1 MRKILLL
8 LIVFHSYFVHAQF
21 GIVQDKDGFVNV
33 REEENTT
40 SKILQKINNGTVLA
54 IDQEVANSQWVLV
67 EYEPE
72 ANGYV
77 FHDRIKK
84 VEDFQ
89 SIDAVKLK
97 NNSVNFEI
105 NDLKILIETKKFDK
119 KNHIITKEGNLIYAI
134 DGEEILG
141 TDGTLPNNEYH
152 SFKIYYQDSLI
163 EVPNKFY
170 KNLYNIETKKFRLT
184 YNKDSNQYYLF
195 GTFSDGAATYDA
207 IWVIQE
213 GRIIKH
219 IAQINFYA

>member
-8 LIVFHSYFVHAQF
+8 LVVFHSCFVHAQF

-33 REEENTT
+33 REEESTN
-40 SKILQKINNGTVLA
+40 SKILQKIKNGTVLA
-54 IDQEVANSQWVLV
+54 INQEKEDSQWILV
-67 EYEPE
+67 EYESE
-72 ANGYV
+72 SNGYI
-77 FHDRIKK
+77 FHDRIRK
-84 VEDFQ
+84 VEDYSNVSDFKLTNS
-89 SIDAVKLK
+89 SI
-97 NNSVNFEI
+97 NFDI

-141 TDGTLPNNEYH
+141 TDGTLPKNEYH
-152 SFKIYYQDSLI
+152 SFKIYYQDNLI

-170 KNLYNIETKKFRLT
+170 KNLYNIETKNFRLT

-195 GTFSDGAATYDA
+195 GTFSEGAATYDV
-207 IWVIQE
+207 IWVIE
-213 GRIIKH
+213 KGKIIKH